1 MCDSF
6 YKKKNTYLVLKGRG
20 VQRKSRKVVHITEDL
35 DTKKSIRRK
44 SAILKDQKIDDFD
57 ITVTKFEII
66 S

>member
-6 YKKKNTYLVLKGRG
+6 YKKNTYLVLKGRG

-44 SAILKDQKIDDFD
+44 SAILKDQKIEDFD